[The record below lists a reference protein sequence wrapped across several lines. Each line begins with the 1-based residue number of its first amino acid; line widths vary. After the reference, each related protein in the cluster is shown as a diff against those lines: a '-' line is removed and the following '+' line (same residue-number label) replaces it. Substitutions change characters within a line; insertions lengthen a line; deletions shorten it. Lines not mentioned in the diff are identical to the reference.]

1 MGLLE
6 DVTKNKVLTGLAIGF
21 GAAMI
26 LPKLLPAIE
35 QAAKPLAKGLMK
47 SGLLFFEKGKEVI
60 AEISETTEDLWAE
73 VKTEVEAEQLADLG
87 EEIVEAEVN
96 ISDAKT

>member
-21 GAAMI
+21 GAAI
-26 LPKLLPAIE
+26 LLPKLLPTIE

-87 EEIVEAEVN
+87 EEIAEAEVN